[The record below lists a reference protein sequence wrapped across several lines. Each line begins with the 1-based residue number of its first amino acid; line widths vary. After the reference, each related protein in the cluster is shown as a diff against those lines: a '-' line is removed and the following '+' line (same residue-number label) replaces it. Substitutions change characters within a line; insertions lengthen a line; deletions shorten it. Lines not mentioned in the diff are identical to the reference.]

1 MSYLD
6 GDSESHTLRG
16 SIDRKSL
23 CEFRDVFQAEE
34 PLATA
39 ELDTPLNP
47 DVLTIVYDTGIGDGS
62 SGRFDIR
69 WSTVDDYNI
78 HYTDTDRD
86 LRWDLHQHDYTS
98 PLDDHHYHPSPDA
111 SKDDEDVEESC
122 IELRE
127 VETVA
132 RAVKTAWRECY
143 NVGSLDIANDLDNP
157 P

>member
-1 MSYLD
+1 MSDLD

-23 CEFRDVFQAEE
+23 CDFRDVFQEEE

-39 ELDTPLNP
+39 KLDNPLNP
-47 DVLTIVYDTGIGDGS
+47 DVLTIMYNTGIGEDS

-69 WSTVDDYNI
+69 WSTVGDYNI
-78 HYTDTDRD
+78 HYTDTARN
-86 LRWDLHQHDYTS
+86 LRWDLHHHGYTA
-98 PLDDHHYHPSPDA
+98 PLDDRHYHPSPNA
-111 SKDDEDVEESC
+111 SNDDEDVEKSC
-122 IELRE
+122 IEVQE

-132 RAVKTAWRECY
+132 RAVKAAWRECY